1 MTDAPRFSPG
11 DVVRL
16 KSGGPP
22 MTVESVVSGDVATC
36 VWFSEERKF
45 NTMFV
50 MSTLVATTV
59 DADERSEK
67 RKMQ

>member
-1 MTDAPRFSPG
+1 
-11 DVVRL
+11 
-16 KSGGPP
+16 